1 MTSTQELIII
11 NFAAY
16 MNGTNGEGNPS
27 AHFEI
32 YKAIKEVDDSITQA
46 QTTEALDELVSLGF
60 MSVSGGNYQ
69 LTALGE
75 EAKEDLEKN

>member
-1 MTSTQELIII
+1 MTNTQEIIII

-16 MNGTNGEGNPS
+16 MNGTNGSGNPS
-27 AHFEI
+27 APFEI

-46 QTTEALDELVSLGF
+46 ETREALAELVSLGF

-69 LTALGE
+69 LTEFGE
-75 EAKEDLEKN
+75 EVKEELESN